1 MIQEEE
7 KLWKRG
13 YKVVAGIDEA
23 GRGPLAG
30 PVVAAAVFI
39 NKKNFPF
46 LKKNNLIKDSK
57 ELTPKKRKQSFD
69 FLIKNVEWGIG
80 IVSEKVIDKINILQ
94 ATKLAMEKA
103 LKNLEKRSKMRADF
117 AIIDGIMKI
126 NYGIKQKT
134 IIKADKKVLSC
145 SAASI
150 IAKVTRDELMIKY
163 DKKYPWYNFKQHK
176 GYGTKEHLARLKK
189 YGPCPLHRKSFNK
202 GC

>member
-1 MIQEEE
+1 
-7 KLWKRG
+7 
-13 YKVVAGIDEA
+13 
-23 GRGPLAG
+23 
-30 PVVAAAVFI
+30 
-39 NKKNFPF
+39 
-46 LKKNNLIKDSK
+46 
-57 ELTPKKRKQSFD
+57 
-69 FLIKNVEWGIG
+69 VEWGIG

-150 IAKVTRDELMIKY
+150 IAKVTRDELMIK
-163 DKKYPWYNFKQHK
+163 
-176 GYGTKEHLARLKK
+176 
-189 YGPCPLHRKSFNK
+189 
-202 GC
+202 